1 MDRSQRA
8 TTNKPGV
15 AATSIAAVLALIS
28 QACSSE
34 PRSEVVAADGALCDI
49 TQRLAGNDVRV
60 TCLLGADTEPHQ
72 LQLSPDQIRSLWRAD
87 LVLINGYGL
96 TPGLS
101 KQPNVVKVAEIAV
114 SDPPRLS
121 KSRGTHQH
129 NDQQT
134 HHTGSS
140 AETPD
145 PHLWHDPRQAA
156 AMAAVV
162 HSKLRAL
169 KPEASASLDQRNN
182 AMQASLTALHRWN
195 QQQFNTIPKPRTL
208 ASEHLAMPS
217 LSRAYGLDELAVV
230 DASSSS
236 SESLRPQQLATLL
249 SDLRHHNVRILFSEQ
264 TPASKTL
271 QRISRLSGIPL
282 SREALLTDH
291 GGANLM
297 ATLSRNTCLITTG
310 LGGHCESAQRQ
321 LLQRQWDAIG
331 RPNQ

>member
-1 MDRSQRA
+1 MDRSRRA
-8 TTNKPGV
+8 TTNQPGV

-49 TQRLAGNDVRV
+49 TQKLAGNDVRV
-60 TCLLGADTEPHQ
+60 TCLLDADAEPHQ
-72 LQLSPDQIRSLWRAD
+72 LQLSPDQIRSLRQAD

-96 TPGLS
+96 TPALS

-114 SDPPRLS
+114 SNPPRLS
-121 KSRGTHQH
+121 KSRGMHQH
-129 NDQQT
+129 GDSQEQ
-134 HHTGSS
+134 HTESS
-140 AETPD
+140 GEAPD

-169 KPEASASLDQRNN
+169 KPEASASLDQRNK
-182 AMQASLTALHRWN
+182 AMQASLTALHHWN

-217 LSRAYGLDELAVV
+217 LSRAYGLNELAVV
-230 DASSSS
+230 DAGSS

-249 SDLRHHNVRILFSEQ
+249 SDLRHQNVRILFSEQ
-264 TPASKTL
+264 IHASKTL

-310 LGGHCESAQRQ
+310 LGGQCESAQRQ
-321 LLQRQWDAIG
+321 LLQQQWDAIG
-331 RPNQ
+331 RSTQ